1 MSRGIAGAFERSWS
15 GAPGTVPWTW
25 ALAPLALL
33 YGAGSALARA
43 KAERS
48 RRGIPGVRVIAV
60 GGLTAGGSGKSSVT
74 EWLATQ
80 LHHMGPSPAVLLR
93 GHRASRVSDVPY
105 VVPDFE
111 RYPAS
116 EATARGG
123 DEAAAHRHVF
133 GPRTSI
139 PVAVGRDR
147 FASAKVVH
155 AGYNASIM
163 ILDDG
168 WEQPLLRW
176 DELWAVVDPYRP
188 LGNGALLPAGPL
200 RRPASSL
207 RDAHVVALVYEDK
220 AEAAGNDTVERI
232 RAWAGDA
239 DILRFQ
245 RVLDSISPLGARRG
259 PAGSTGANTLSG
271 MGKAGLVS
279 GIGAPDRLERFA
291 RAAGVPFV
299 SHAAFPDHAA
309 WTSGQVEAAAE
320 DAARKGA
327 GVILTTEKDEA
338 RWPSSAASPL
348 PVYVLRTRLEPQGPV
363 MKILE
368 RNALAA
374 VRSPSDRVGSSV
386 R

>member
-1 MSRGIAGAFERSWS
+1 MSRGVVGAFERSWS

-33 YGAGSALARA
+33 YGAGSALSRA

-48 RRGIPGVRVIAV
+48 RRGIPGIRVIAV

-80 LHHMGPSPAVLLR
+80 LNRMGPSPAVLLR
-93 GHRASRVSDVPY
+93 GHRASRVSEAPY

-111 RYPAS
+111 RYPVS

-139 PVAVGRDR
+139 PVAVSRDR

-155 AGYNASIM
+155 AGYDASIM

-168 WEQPLLRW
+168 WEQPWLRW

-188 LGNGALLPAGPL
+188 VGNGALLPAGPL
-200 RRPASSL
+200 RRPASTL
-207 RDAHVVALVYEDK
+207 REAKVVALVYEEN
-220 AEAAGNDTVERI
+220 AEAARHEAAERI
-232 RAWAGDA
+232 RAWAGRA
-239 DILRFQ
+239 DILRFT
-245 RVLDSISPLGARRG
+245 RVLDSITPLGPRPG
-259 PAGSTGANTLSG
+259 PTESVGSGTISDL
-271 MGKAGLVS
+271 GKAALVS

-291 RAAGVPFV
+291 RAAGIHVV

-309 WTSGQVEAAAE
+309 WTSEQVEAAAE
-320 DAARKGA
+320 DAARRGA

-338 RWPSSAASPL
+338 RWPSSTTSPL
-348 PVYVLRTRLEPQGPV
+348 PVHVLRTRLEPRDPIT
-363 MKILE
+363 KILE
-368 RNALAA
+368 RNAQAA
-374 VRSPSDRVGSSV
+374 VHGRSDRVGSSV